1 MATIYGANTLS
12 SAYDVANSCRF
23 NSADSASLKDGDG
36 SAPAGNRQKFTF
48 SVWFKRAKLGVTQM
62 FAASSHSSSDEGY
75 LYISGGDV
83 LVWHHS
89 SSGMGQ
95 LVTTQ
100 KFRDVSAWYHLVWSV
115 DTTQGTASNRMKFY
129 INGTQ
134 ITAFGTETYP
144 DQNKELYW
152 NVGGSYYPWI
162 GRRHGG
168 DYWDGYLAE
177 IVHIDNA
184 QLDPTSFGEFDS
196 NSPNV
201 WKPIDVSGLTFGTA
215 GYYLDFEDSSEFGK
229 DVSGQGNHFGTVA
242 NIAATDQSTDTCTNN
257 FAVCNSS
264 DSFSTGGTFSDGS
277 LTTQSTTSNRGI
289 FTATMGVS
297 TGKWY
302 WEIKTSASGG
312 THASDEWNYIGI
324 ANNIGASNT
333 DNILATS
340 GTDSNAVYEYA
351 IHGHD
356 GDFYNNGDQGT
367 YAASFTTNDILGIF
381 LDLDNNKIYWSKN
394 GQWADGSGN
403 SDEADPNGYKSVTDP
418 ASTPGG
424 FYFPAWGDGG
434 SNMNKTWQLNFGG
447 TPGFSVSS
455 GNADPN
461 GYGNF
466 EYPTEGG
473 YALCTKNLAEFG

>member
-229 DVSGQGNHFGTVA
+229 DVSGQGNHF
-242 NIAATDQSTDTCTNN
+242 
-257 FAVCNSS
+257 
-264 DSFSTGGTFSDGS
+264 
-277 LTTQSTTSNRGI
+277 
-289 FTATMGVS
+289 
-297 TGKWY
+297 
-302 WEIKTSASGG
+302 
-312 THASDEWNYIGI
+312 
-324 ANNIGASNT
+324 
-333 DNILATS
+333 
-340 GTDSNAVYEYA
+340 
-351 IHGHD
+351 
-356 GDFYNNGDQGT
+356 
-367 YAASFTTNDILGIF
+367 
-381 LDLDNNKIYWSKN
+381 
-394 GQWADGSGN
+394 
-403 SDEADPNGYKSVTDP
+403 
-418 ASTPGG
+418 
-424 FYFPAWGDGG
+424 
-434 SNMNKTWQLNFGG
+434 
-447 TPGFSVSS
+447 
-455 GNADPN
+455 
-461 GYGNF
+461 
-466 EYPTEGG
+466 
-473 YALCTKNLAEFG
+473 